1 MKNQKDCGWAT
12 FFSTLGWMFI
22 VVGLVATV
30 FIPFSGF
37 NVSVM
42 ITVLSSIVTAF
53 NFFFLS
59 FLIQLI
65 FECRNYLRDIADSKK
80 ENSY

>member
-1 MKNQKDCGWAT
+1 
-12 FFSTLGWMFI
+12 
-22 VVGLVATV
+22 
-30 FIPFSGF
+30 
-37 NVSVM
+37 M